1 MPAKPVGVSA
11 TLNGLL
17 RVGSPIYDV
26 AQPDVLL
33 LVVCPARRV
42 AICTHTDT
50 VQEYDPSSTQLA
62 LHHPLGQVHACWH
75 LQRVLDA
82 DQLTPT
88 VHAAGL
94 LLYAV
99 QGLLSYDEQC
109 ELAEMVHH
117 A

>member
-1 MPAKPVGVSA
+1 MQTKPVGVSA
-11 TLNGLL
+11 TLDGLL

-42 AICTHTDT
+42 AIFTHTDT

-75 LQRVLDA
+75 LQRTMGAAEV
-82 DQLTPT
+82 TPSSA
-88 VHAAGL
+88 AAGL
-94 LLYAV
+94 MLYAL

-109 ELAEMVHH
+109 ELADLVHYG
-117 A
+117 

>member
-1 MPAKPVGVSA
+1 MQSKPVGVSA
-11 TLNGLL
+11 TVNDLL
-17 RVGSPIYDV
+17 RMGSPVYDV

-42 AICTHTDT
+42 AISTRTDA

-62 LHHPLGQVHACWH
+62 LHHPLGQVHACWY
-75 LQRVLDA
+75 LLRQLDGTA
-82 DQLTPT
+82 GTPT
-88 VHAAGL
+88 AYAAGL
-94 LLYAV
+94 MLYAA

-109 ELAEMVHH
+109 DLAQMVHH